1 MMNIQTRKF
10 PLITGTKVL
19 RDVMG
24 PALLALGTATAA
36 LTPIR
41 TRADDFAAHSERVS
55 LAKLDLNSVEGARKA
70 YARIK
75 AAAFSVCGEQSMDIE
90 VMVRGPGEC
99 VQGAIARAVL
109 DVRSVELSKLY
120 IKRNGIEIAT
130 LHGVTS
136 PIVTAENSK

>member
-1 MMNIQTRKF
+1 MNIQTCKG
-10 PLITGTKVL
+10 PLVTGSKVL
-19 RDVMG
+19 REVMG
-24 PALLALGTATAA
+24 PALLALATATVV

-41 TRADDFAAHSERVS
+41 THADDFSAHSERVN
-55 LAKLDLNSVEGARKA
+55 LANLDLNSVDGARKA

-109 DVRSVELSKLY
+109 GVQSVELSKLY
-120 IKRNGIEIAT
+120 IKRNGAQIAA

-136 PIVTAENSK
+136 PIVTAGNSK

>member
-1 MMNIQTRKF
+1 MNIQSCKP

-24 PALLALGTATAA
+24 PALLVLGAAIAA
-36 LTPIR
+36 LTPVH
-41 TRADDFAAHSERVS
+41 TRADDFSPHSERVS

-90 VMVRGPGEC
+90 IMVRGPGKC

-109 DVRSVELSKLY
+109 DARSVELSKLY
-120 IKRNGIEIAT
+120 IKRNGIQIAT
-130 LHGVTS
+130 LYGVTS
-136 PIVTAENSK
+136 PIVTAGNSK

>member
-1 MMNIQTRKF
+1 MNILTCK
-10 PLITGTKVL
+10 PPSITGTKVL

-24 PALLALGTATAA
+24 PALLALATATAA

-41 TRADDFAAHSERVS
+41 THADDFSTHSERVN
-55 LAKLDLNSVEGARKA
+55 LANLNLNSVEGARKA

-109 DVRSVELSKLY
+109 GVQSAELSKLY
-120 IKRNGIEIAT
+120 IKRNGAQIAA
-130 LHGVTS
+130 LYGVTS
-136 PIVTAENSK
+136 PIVTAGNSK

>member
-1 MMNIQTRKF
+1 MNIQTCKR
-10 PLITGTKVL
+10 PLISGTKVL

-24 PALLALGTATAA
+24 QALLALATATVV

-41 TRADDFAAHSERVS
+41 TYADDFSTHSERVN
-55 LAKLDLNSVEGARKA
+55 LANLDLNSVEGARKA

-75 AAAFSVCGEQSMDIE
+75 AAAFTVCGEQSMDIE

-99 VQGAIARAVL
+99 VPGAIARAVL
-109 DVRSVELSKLY
+109 GVQSVELSKLY
-120 IKRNGIEIAT
+120 IKRNGAQIAA

-136 PIVTAENSK
+136 PIVIAGNSK

>member
-1 MMNIQTRKF
+1 MNIQTCKR
-10 PLITGTKVL
+10 PLISGTKVL

-24 PALLALGTATAA
+24 PALLALATATVV

-41 TRADDFAAHSERVS
+41 TLADDFSTHSERVN
-55 LAKLDLNSVEGARKA
+55 LANLDLNSVEGARKA

-109 DVRSVELSKLY
+109 GVQSVELSKLY
-120 IKRNGIEIAT
+120 IKRNGAQIAA

-136 PIVTAENSK
+136 PIVTAGNSK

>member
-1 MMNIQTRKF
+1 MNIKTWKT

-19 RDVMG
+19 RDVVG
-24 PALLALGTATAA
+24 PALLVLATAIV
-36 LTPIR
+36 LVTPIR
-41 TRADDFAAHSERVS
+41 TRAGDFSPHSERVS
-55 LAKLDLNSVEGARKA
+55 LAKLDLNSAEGARKA

-109 DVRSVELSKLY
+109 GVQSVELSRLY
-120 IKRNGIEIAT
+120 IKRNGTQIAG
-130 LHGVTS
+130 LYGVTS
-136 PIVTAENSK
+136 PIVTAGNSK